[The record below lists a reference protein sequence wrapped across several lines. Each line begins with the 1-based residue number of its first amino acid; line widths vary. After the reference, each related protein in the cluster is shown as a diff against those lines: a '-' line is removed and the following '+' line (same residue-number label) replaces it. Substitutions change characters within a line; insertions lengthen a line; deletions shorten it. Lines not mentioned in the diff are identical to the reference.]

1 MKDEQYKIDV
11 DVDIKTELSNL
22 VGKPASD
29 WIEWL
34 QFNKQYQNHV
44 KMYMK
49 DGYVQYNM
57 SARLRYSIGLV

>member
-1 MKDEQYKIDV
+1 MTNEYKLPV
-11 DVDIKTELSNL
+11 TTAVKVELSNL

-34 QFNKQYQNHV
+34 QYNEDYQEHI

-57 SARLRYSIGLV
+57 SARLRYSIGLI